1 MATFLLSVLIFG
13 SAGYIV
19 YSRVT
24 KGKNCDDCHTT
35 CPVKKASNAEK

>member
-19 YSRVT
+19 YSLVK

-35 CPVKKASNAEK
+35 CPVKKASNTEK

>member
-13 SAGYIV
+13 SVGYIV
-19 YSRVT
+19 YSRVK

-35 CPVKKASNAEK
+35 CPVKKASNTEK